1 MLKELRWADF
11 KLQCFKVIGV
21 LLSLAVLGSVDL
33 LLDDWRHISYL
44 HLAIE
49 LLIILLPLAG
59 AGYMLKNIAVAR
71 RQARSCEFRLEDY
84 LAGLGR
90 QIEADFT
97 AWGLTATERE
107 TAMLLL
113 KGLSHKK
120 IAIRRHRSE
129 GTVRQQAGT
138 VYRKAGVASRA
149 DLAAYFVQALF
160 FPEEVAPP
168 EADET
173 TPEKAALH
181 DD

>member
-21 LLSLAVLGSVDL
+21 LLFLAVLGSVDL
-33 LLDDWRHISYL
+33 LLDEWRYISYL

-97 AWGLTATERE
+97 AWGLTETERG

-120 IAIRRHRSE
+120 IAIWRHRSE
-129 GTVRQQAGT
+129 GTVRQQAASI
-138 VYRKAGVASRA
+138 YRKAGVASRA
-149 DLAAYFVQALF
+149 DLAAHFVQELF
-160 FPEEVAPP
+160 FPQQEAPP
-168 EADET
+168 W
-173 TPEKAALH
+173 EKKKGQEESA
-181 DD
+181 